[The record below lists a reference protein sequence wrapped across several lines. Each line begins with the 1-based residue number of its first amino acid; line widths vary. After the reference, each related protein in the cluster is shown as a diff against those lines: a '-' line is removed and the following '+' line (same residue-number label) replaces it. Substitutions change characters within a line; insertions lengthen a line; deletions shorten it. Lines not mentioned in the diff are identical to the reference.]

1 MGNYKTLK
9 DFFIQNKS
17 RYILGIVW
25 LLAVDIIQLVVPQ
38 IFKKIT
44 DLLGDQLL
52 TSQDLLKYA
61 GYIVLTGLGVGLGR
75 YFWRVYIQGTARL
88 LEYHIRNKL
97 FGHLQTLSTNY
108 FNNHKTGDLMAH
120 ATNDINAVRAALGQG
135 IVMIIDAIFITVAA
149 LVMMIRTTNI
159 QLTILAL
166 FPLPFLAFIVGRF
179 GKIIHNRF
187 RDVQEAFSN
196 LTDKT
201 QENFTGIR
209 VVKSFVQEKEEIAKF
224 TESNKLNFLMNV
236 KLVRVWG
243 MFFPLVQFISSISFL
258 VVIWYGGTL
267 VIRGDISLGDFI
279 AFNSYLGLLV
289 WPMMAIGWVIN
300 IIQRGSASMERLN
313 VIFNEEPEIF
323 DSKDVVDKETV
334 NGEIEF
340 KNVCFKY
347 PDSSEYALKNINFK
361 IPQGSTL
368 AIIGK
373 TGSGKTTLINI
384 LLRLYN
390 TEEGEIL
397 VDNININKV
406 PLKTLREN
414 IGYVPQDNFLF
425 SSTIED
431 NIAFAFENKVD
442 YEEVVKAAKIAEVYD
457 NIMDFPNKFDTIL
470 GERGVTLS
478 GGQKQRTAIARALI
492 KNPSIL
498 ILDDSLSAVDTQTEE
513 RILASLKSF
522 MESRT
527 TILIAHRISTL
538 KNANEIIVLDEGSI
552 IERGTHHELLELE
565 GVYKDLYEKQLL
577 EDKIFNE

>member
-135 IVMIIDAIFITVAA
+135 VVMIIDAIFITVAA

-166 FPLPFLAFIVGRF
+166 FPLPFLAFVVGRF

-313 VIFNEEPEIF
+313 VIFDEEPEIF

-397 VDNININKV
+397 VDNININKL

-431 NIAFAFENKVD
+431 NIAFAFENNID
-442 YEEVVKAAKIAEVYD
+442 HEEVVKAAKIAEVYD
-457 NIMDFPNKFDTIL
+457 NIMDFPNKFNTIL